1 VPTPGP
7 NCPFSE
13 IVVTCRAT
21 DDTRFSIMSSN
32 INRKDGVTGQA
43 TTYVAHRITYEM
55 NSPECSIPGVGAEYL
70 SNFANASMGHFVEPR

>member
-1 VPTPGP
+1 MPTPGP

-70 SNFANASMGHFVEPR
+70 SNFANASMGHVVEPR